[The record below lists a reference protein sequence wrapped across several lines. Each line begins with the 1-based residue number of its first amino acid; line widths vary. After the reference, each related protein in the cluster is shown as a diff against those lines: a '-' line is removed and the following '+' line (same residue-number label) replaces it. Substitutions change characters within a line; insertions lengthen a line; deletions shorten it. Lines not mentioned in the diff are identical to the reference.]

1 MASFDLDTFLKVQG
15 QTGTDAVGALGMSF
29 GVPSCMLNLARQAM
43 ALLPSSI
50 LTDIRGS
57 IQEGKAAANEVTSAF
72 FKKAMLGTGILEFD
86 TETGTF
92 KFQSD
97 SAWQRIDKDDK
108 QKKNNIAGFLGGV
121 QAAISFGA
129 QLYQNYQDVVN
140 EIEAIKDCLG
150 KFRDLQK
157 FSKGNSTD
165 AAPPKTEAEIA
176 AEYEADRANLQ
187 AAAEF
192 NAKADELIKNIDSI
206 LAERRED
213 PSLEPCFSDSPELD
227 SVLSATNFKRC
238 PVEDPTLETQI
249 GDGDSVFRLTYGP
262 PITTEGLYVLTND
275 GLYYDSY
282 EGGLDPVFLAI
293 SGVVPVGDAWKYD
306 YDPNLGGKGDAI
318 SLRQL
323 DKFTDNIFD
332 PKRIDDSRGMKA
344 YYDEDHFLAV
354 LKQQRDKHVYDL
366 SADLQEFIDE
376 YGSDSSIVTNQ
387 RNIVMSEIANHNTK
401 INRRKKQIEVA
412 VKAGQVYGDRT
423 SPEFGPGEIPIND
436 FSYLQKYN
444 LGVDLA
450 KQKALTF
457 RQADVVGIVLPVETK
472 FVRPAQDKASSLS
485 FNQLKVPTVGKGSIL
500 YSPSGGTEGTV
511 LSLTD
516 SVVSDGLFAI
526 YNFLDTN
533 LELPSSINYNTT
545 NCSTED
551 RYNDAQLVGASKQAL
566 FMSGLAIPYLHGV
579 TKNKTSDPAGASAMG
594 SYLRLPDTPEF
605 RDLTYSSTGFTME
618 CWVHVP
624 NITDGALGW
633 ASGVDVDTPAAS
645 GLTKVL
651 FGSEN
656 VGHNPNALAIDHTG
670 ELRDLDR
677 LKNERGGEY
686 VRGMVCGFTRDRRI
700 TQDEAAFSNSNEY
713 NSPVSSLSFF
723 VAPTQA
729 RDASSASWINS
740 DECQDITTYHK
751 MKVDLEGTA
760 FGDVSS
766 QFVLVDLAVEPE
778 KNEVRM
784 YADGNLVATSAMNE
798 VFGTMERIPPSLPT
812 FKKDNSFEYSSTTV
826 DAPTTLREGPRL
838 NPFYTPWIVGGGYT
852 DGMYYNGNF
861 MGGDR
866 GGVISGLNGHIGSLK
881 FYSRALDNT
890 EVKRNYDAQQG
901 FFKNIK
907 I

>member
-15 QTGTDAVGALGMSF
+15 QTGTDAIGALGMSF
-29 GVPSCMLNLARQAM
+29 GVPSCMLQLGRDAM
-43 ALLPSSI
+43 SLLPGNV
-50 LTDIRGS
+50 LTDIRKE
-57 IQEGKAAANEVTSAF
+57 IQQGKQKANEVTKGV
-72 FKKAMLGTGILEFD
+72 FKKMMLNTGIIEFD

-92 KFQSD
+92 KFGSD
-97 SAWQRIDKDDK
+97 SSEAGMEKDEK
-108 QKKNNIAGFLGGV
+108 QKKNDLAGLLGAV
-121 QAAISFGA
+121 QYAASFGA
-129 QLYQNYQDVVN
+129 QIYQNYQNAVA
-140 EIEAIKDCLG
+140 EIEAIKGCLD
-150 KFRDLQK
+150 KFSQLQK
-157 FSKGNSTD
+157 FQKGNSADQKPAPTQEEID
-165 AAPPKTEAEIA
+165 ATYA
-176 AEYEADRANLQ
+176 ADRAALDEVGSFV
-187 AAAEF
+187 AE
-192 NAKADELIKNIDSI
+192 ADSAINDIDSI

-213 PSLEPCFSDSPELD
+213 PSLEPKFLDSPELD
-227 SVLSATNFKRC
+227 PFLSGTSYGRVAQDDPT
-238 PVEDPTLETQI
+238 VELEDP
-249 GDGDSVFRLTYGP
+249 VFRLTYGP

-306 YDPNLGGKGDAI
+306 YDPNLGGKGDSI
-318 SLRQL
+318 SLREL

-332 PKRIDDSRGMKA
+332 PKRIDDSRGMKT

-366 SADLQEFIDE
+366 SADLQDFIDE
-376 YGSDSSIVTNQ
+376 YGDDSSIVVNQ
-387 RNIVMSEIANHNTK
+387 RNLVMSEIANHNTK

-412 VKAGQVYGDRT
+412 VKAGQVYGDRS
-423 SPEFGPGEIPIND
+423 SPEFGPGDIPIND

-444 LGVDLA
+444 LGVDLE

-457 RQADVVGIVLPVETK
+457 RQADVEGIVLPLETK
-472 FVRPAQDKASSLS
+472 FVRPAQDKASSIS

-526 YNFLDTN
+526 YNFLDTG
-533 LELPSSINYNTT
+533 LELPSSINYNAT
-545 NCSTED
+545 NCATED
-551 RYNDAQLVGASKQAL
+551 MYNNAQLVGASKQAL
-566 FMSGLAIPYLHGV
+566 FMSGLAIPYLQGI
-579 TKNKTSDPAGASAMG
+579 TKNKSSDPAGASAMG
-594 SYLRLPDTPEF
+594 SYLRMPDTPEF

-633 ASGVDVDTPAAS
+633 ASGVDAATPAAS

-656 VGHNPNALAIDHTG
+656 VGHNPNASAIDHTG
-670 ELRDLDR
+670 EFRDLDR

-700 TQDEAAFSNSNEY
+700 TQDEAGYSNDNEL

-740 DECQDITTYHK
+740 DECEDITTFHK
-751 MKVDLEGTA
+751 MKVDLSATA

-784 YADGNLVATSAMNE
+784 YADGSLVATSAMDV
-798 VFGTMERIPPSLPT
+798 VFGTMERVPPSLPS

-881 FYSRALDNT
+881 FYSRALDT
-890 EVKRNYDAQQG
+890 REVKRNYDAQQG